1 MASEETGLESKDC
14 MKWTLQLSI
23 NVERKSPS
31 GGEEEE
37 RKKVSVDKKAIWTN
51 APETY
56 GSS

>member
-1 MASEETGLESKDC
+1 MASEEMGSESKDC
-14 MKWTLQLSI
+14 MKWTLHLSI

-51 APETY
+51 APETD